1 MLIMVTG
8 VSGSGK
14 SEYAEQISC
23 QLAKDNKK
31 YYVATM
37 YPYGEDGRS
46 RVKKHK
52 LQRDGKGFETIEQY
66 QNVSKA
72 FDKVQTEVVS
82 HAAQNEKPVVLLE
95 CLSNLMANECFE
107 EGGTPDVVFSD
118 CIQLYR
124 QCRHLVIVTNEIFS
138 DGCLYDNTT
147 TDYITRLGRLNTQLV
162 QEADCVAEVVYSIPV
177 YWKGSYELIQENLPL

>member
-72 FDKVQTEVVS
+72 FDKVQTEAVS

-107 EGGTPDVVFSD
+107 EGGTPDAVFSD

-147 TDYITRLGRLNTQLV
+147 TDYITRLGRLNTQLA
-162 QEADCVAEVVYSIPV
+162 QEADCVTEVVYSIPV
-177 YWKGSYELIQENLPL
+177 YWKGAYELIQENLPL

>member
-1 MLIMVTG
+1 MLIIITG

-14 SEYAEQISC
+14 SEYAEQIC
-23 QLAKDNKK
+23 CRLAGDNKK

-37 YPYGEDGRS
+37 QPFGEEGRI
-46 RVKKHK
+46 RIEKHK
-52 LQRDGKGFETIEQY
+52 RQREGKGFETIEQY

-72 FDKVQTEVVS
+72 FDKVQTEAVS

-107 EGGTPDVVFSD
+107 EGGTPDAVFSD

-177 YWKGSYELIQENLPL
+177 YWKGAYELIQENLPL

>member
-1 MLIMVTG
+1 MLILITG
-8 VSGSGK
+8 TSVSGK
-14 SEYAEQISC
+14 SEYAEKIC
-23 QLAKDNKK
+23 CELAGSAKK
-31 YYVATM
+31 YYIATM
-37 YPYGEDGRS
+37 QPYGAEGT
-46 RVKKHK
+46 
-52 LQRDGKGFETIEQY
+52 QRIRRHHALRQGKGFETIEQY

-72 FDKVQTEVVS
+72 FDKVQAEVVS

-107 EGGTPDVVFSD
+107 EGGTPDAVFSD

-147 TDYITRLGRLNTQLV
+147 TDYITRLGRLNTQLA

-177 YWKGSYELIQENLPL
+177 YWKGAYELIQENLPL